1 MARLLRA
8 YPDHLVSD
16 YTGDD
21 IEAVLRTVPPR
32 SRHIA
37 RSIYNQ
43 FFEWATLRRRI
54 EFSPMGLVAR
64 VKNPR
69 RRETGIF
76 ELAEVAALEALPSPD
91 GQLFAILFGSGI
103 RRAEARDS
111 QRSWFDLARGR
122 MFIDGKGG
130 KQAVIPLTRSALQ
143 AVADLDLTEG
153 LNPQDHLWATR
164 CRAAA
169 TLSAAATRLDQ
180 QHDVRAFVPPL
191 HRQGRCPVHEAAHHP
206 AHLPRADE
214 ARRPVARGAPV
225 LDAARV
231 DPHDRRRVRPHRR
244 GRDRGEARRLR
255 PGEAMSSPPVD
266 NMFWLGSVAGLEEFR
281 AQLVADRGRIENEL
295 EPAVDVILDL
305 LDRCIDKLRELEE
318 PPEAITQKCGPEK
331 IPTLFGLNTGV

>member
-1 MARLLRA
+1 MVPIFPGWIVSCVTYVTKQSAAAGDLADWLTYLDLEGKRPRTLYAYHREMARLLRA

-153 LNPQDHLWATR
+153 LNPADHLWATR
-164 CRAAA
+164 PGGG
-169 TLSAAATRLDQ
+169 
-180 QHDVRAFVPPL
+180 DVV
-191 HRQGRCPVHEAAHHP
+191 
-206 AHLPRADE
+206 
-214 ARRPVARGAPV
+214 
-225 LDAARV
+225 
-231 DPHDRRRVRPHRR
+231 RRRDPIGNTTFERWYR
-244 GRDRGEARRLR
+244 
-255 PGEAMSSPPVD
+255 
-266 NMFWLGSVAGLEEFR
+266 
-281 AQLVADRGRIENEL
+281 
-295 EPAVDVILDL
+295 
-305 LDRCIDKLRELEE
+305 RCIDKAGVRYMKPHTTRHTYHELMKLAGLSLEE
-318 PPEAITQKCGPEK
+318 RQFLMRHESIRTTVDVYGHTDVAVIEAKLEGFD
-331 IPTLFGLNTGV
+331 LANL